1 MLEITEWFSNNYSG
15 LADKLRIERNQKITS
30 KILKI
35 MENTETVFI
44 TIGVG
49 HLLGEDNIIAML
61 KRKGFSINKIDP
73 AT

>member
-1 MLEITEWFSNNYSG
+1 
-15 LADKLRIERNQKITS
+15 
-30 KILKI
+30 